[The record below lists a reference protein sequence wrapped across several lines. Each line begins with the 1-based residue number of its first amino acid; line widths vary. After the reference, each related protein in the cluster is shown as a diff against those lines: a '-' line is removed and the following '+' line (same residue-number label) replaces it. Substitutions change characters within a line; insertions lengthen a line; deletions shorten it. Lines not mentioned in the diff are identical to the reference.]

1 MPPLAIVHFA
11 PHLARPLHRLATCS
25 ALAVTLA
32 TAACDYPLRPA
43 DPPSALGAAAAKVGS
58 PSGTLQPWELAY
70 PAAQHEIEGY
80 ASAPSVNKGEP
91 ISIFVRTPSPRYSV
105 AVYRTGW
112 YSGAGA
118 QLVQGPVDNIPSV
131 SQPACVVTE
140 PATALFECAWRS
152 PYVVRTQT
160 SWKSG
165 VYLAKLTAQ
174 GRRQDGKSSYV
185 IFVVRD
191 DASTSRFLAQLSFNT
206 YQAYNN
212 WGGKSL
218 YDFNSSGSLAAAKVS
233 FNRPYA
239 LQGNVSAR
247 GVGAGEYIADFLPGW
262 DYNLVRFLE
271 REGYDVTYTTDYD
284 VGARPQT
291 LLQHRAFLVLGHSE
305 YWTMAQRNA
314 IAAARDAGVNLGVF
328 GANVGFWQV
337 RFEPSRVGAKTPD
350 RTMVGY
356 KGNAVAN
363 DPVGP
368 TSQLLTTRFRSLAD
382 PLPEN
387 RLLGVMY
394 GVDPVDADIVIDD
407 DTTWVTAN
415 TGLVRGSRLAG
426 LLGYEIDFMTEV
438 LNPSHR
444 RIGHSLDP
452 RSGKYGD
459 MTVYT
464 TASGATVFA
473 TGSMQWG
480 WGLDDYGVPDIRAS
494 RLSPAAQ
501 QITRN
506 VLGRLAAP

>member
-1 MPPLAIVHFA
+1 MSPLA
-11 PHLARPLHRLATCS
+11 PTLLSRLFRHGAWS
-25 ALAVTLA
+25 ALAVVCGA
-32 TAACDYPLRPA
+32 AACDQPLRPA
-43 DPPSALGAAAAKVGS
+43 DLPAAAAKVRP
-58 PSGTLQPWELAY
+58 PSAALQPWELES
-70 PAAQHEIEGY
+70 PATRQEIEGY
-80 ASAPSVNKGEP
+80 ASAQSVNRGEP
-91 ISIFVRTPSPRYSV
+91 ISIFVRTSSPKYAV

-112 YSGAGA
+112 YAGAGA
-118 QLVQGPVDNIPSV
+118 QLVHGPVSNVASV
-131 SQPACVVTE
+131 SQPACAVTE
-140 PATALFECAWRS
+140 QATQLLECAWRN
-152 PYVVRTQT
+152 PYVVQSQT

-165 VYLAKLTAQ
+165 VYLVKLTAQ
-174 GRRQDGKSSYV
+174 GRAQDGKSSYV

-191 DASTSRFLAQLSFNT
+191 DANTSPYLALLPFNT

-218 YDFNSSGSLAAAKVS
+218 YGFNSSGGQPAAKVS
-233 FNRPYA
+233 FDRPYA
-239 LQGNVSAR
+239 LQRDAVSPR

-291 LLQHRAFLVLGHSE
+291 LLRHRAFLVLGHSE
-305 YWTMAQRNA
+305 YWSMGQRNA
-314 IAAARDAGVNLGVF
+314 IEAARDAGVGLGVF

-337 RFEPSRVGAKTPD
+337 RFEPSRVGARAPD

-356 KGNAVAN
+356 KHSAVAN

-368 TSQLLTTRFRSLAD
+368 TSQLLTTQFRLLAD

-415 TGLVRGSRLAG
+415 SGLVRGSRLAG
-426 LLGYEIDFMTEV
+426 LLGYEIDAMTEV
-438 LNPSHR
+438 LNASHR

-452 RSGKYGD
+452 RSGTYGD

-464 TASGATVFA
+464 AASGATVFA

-480 WGLDDYGVPDIRAS
+480 WGLDDYGVPDLRAS

-506 VLGRLAAP
+506 VLTRLAGTP